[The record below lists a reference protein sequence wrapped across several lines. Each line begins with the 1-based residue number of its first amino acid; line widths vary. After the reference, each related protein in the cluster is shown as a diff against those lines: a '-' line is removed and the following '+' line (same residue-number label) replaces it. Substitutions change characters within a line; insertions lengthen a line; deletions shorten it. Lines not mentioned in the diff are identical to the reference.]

1 MYASF
6 KNAELKINGSGIL
19 ATDLKMSID
28 ASLAP
33 LFYTQDKSS
42 KFLNANNGVGGV
54 VEFNYH
60 LTGNDYLKVFTVN
73 EQSPI
78 SGNFGGLYFKSGY
91 LKSYNLNCSP
101 NAPVMA
107 NAQIVYYEDWSGLYA
122 KQYIRSTGTK
132 ILNYCDATVID
143 TSNDGLGGN
152 LGLLSGI
159 SNIQFSFNSEI
170 NPLYLAGDKN
180 PVSINFGK
188 KELVASFITDC
199 YSGELPATGK
209 SAGIKV
215 FFNHPELPSLTES
228 FGVSGV
234 LFKRDLDVSVGDML
248 KARLYIRQDF
258 IQPLPGITSLSSST
272 TAPGSTFTVA
282 GNNFKEVTAVYI
294 GPKHKFA
301 RKSAIF
307 TIDSDT
313 QLTVTVPLDVVS
325 GNVTVVNQGGEIAS
339 QTLFTP
345 TYPAL
350 TVDKLQTISGVISGL
365 AYISGSNFYDITD
378 VRFSTTALGLFT
390 GSSGFR
396 VINSTMIAA
405 PIPVDAAWGPILV
418 MATGRGVSGQSVE
431 KFVPIPTIYGFFPT
445 SGMSGDVITI
455 SGQGFSGVTG
465 VLFNNLP
472 NIIPFTVS
480 VTSGFNTGMT
490 VIVPTGNVR
499 GPIKILVQ
507 SGISVTSIDNFSPF
521 ANLTGIIPLSGRTG
535 SAVYLLGN
543 NLFPDIMYS
552 LGNNSFAVTFPGN
565 TTGVF
570 FRTQFVNPRFTGLS
584 GLIPY
589 GAKSGNIA
597 INYNA
602 DASYSSNVLFT
613 LINEPP
619 TIVGIT
625 PKSGTYSGY
634 IQITGNNLYDISAVK
649 LSGLGVITTIPN
661 YIGNT
666 LGSAVSIRIP
676 VLSPKLTGDIYTVIV
691 ETTIGANV
699 TGNGLLTILDSP
711 ILSGFSGVLLGTS
724 GAYGSRILVSGKNIY
739 PNSQIFMPYS
749 GISGESGQA
758 FVDSG
763 SFNSIN
769 SQLVFYVPLSAR
781 TGLSNIILY
790 NGVDYAS
797 GANFK
802 LINKPTISGL
812 EHWSR
817 RSGEWGTGI
826 VISGSFLSNVTS
838 VTFGT
843 GLSANFSFI
852 TDTGLNVTVP
862 ESADTNYITIN
873 SLAGPYTSTGLFVS
887 YTPLINFSGFT
898 PQSAFTG
905 EQIQMS
911 GSRLNTVDMIY
922 FTGGSSQIGFD
933 YRYFTVVGTSG
944 ITMPTP
950 AGITSGQITLRNARG
965 LVTSTQFFEPAILP
979 FISQIFPTFGYHNK
993 LISISGQSLS
1003 GNYVWF
1009 LSPNS
1014 GKFVSGLNQVW
1025 VGTTGLSCLIPREI
1039 TTGPITLSGSGRL
1052 WGSSSQNF
1060 FPLPTISGFGL
1071 ATGVIS
1077 GGQLRI
1083 SGINATQVRDI
1094 IFLTGSGNF
1103 FNIIS
1108 GSFMKDVSN
1117 ASGSNIIDQ
1126 RTGYTILTANLNS
1139 ITVDTGKLAII
1150 SAYYTGISGTASF
1163 LTSVISDDF
1172 SNLLSAGTFYLQE
1185 TAPQPY

>member
-19 ATDLKMSID
+19 ATDLKMSIG

-54 VEFNYH
+54 VEFNYY

-91 LKSYNLNCSP
+91 LQSYNLNCSP

-107 NAQIVYYEDWSGLYA
+107 NAQIVYYEDWSGLYT

-132 ILNYCDATVID
+132 ILNYCDATIID

-209 SAGIKV
+209 AAGIKV

-258 IQPLPGITSLSSST
+258 IQPVPGITSLSSST

-282 GNNFKEVTAVYI
+282 GNNFKETIAVYI
-294 GPKHKFA
+294 GQKA
-301 RKSAIF
+301 ASF
-307 TIDSDT
+307 TIDSDA
-313 QLTVTVPLDVVS
+313 QLTVTVPLDVSS
-325 GNVTVVNQGGEIAS
+325 GSVFIRNQGGTTSS

-418 MATGRGVSGQSVE
+418 MATGRGVSGKSVE

-480 VTSGFNTGMT
+480 VTSGFNTGMS

-507 SGISVTSIDNFSPF
+507 SGISVTSIDNFNPF

-597 INYNA
+597 INYSV

-634 IQITGNNLYDISAVK
+634 IQITGSNLYDISAVK
-649 LSGLGVITTIPN
+649 LSGLGLISTIPN
-661 YIGNT
+661 YVGNT
-666 LGSAVSIRIP
+666 LGNAVSIRIP
-676 VLSPKLTGDIYTVIV
+676 VLSPKLTGDLYTIIV

-887 YTPLINFSGFT
+887 YMPLVNFSGFT

-933 YRYFTVVGTSG
+933 YRYFTVIGTST
-944 ITMPTP
+944 INMPTP
-950 AGITSGQITLRNARG
+950 AGITSGQITLRNSRG
-965 LVTSTQFFEPAILP
+965 LVTSTQFFEPALIPNILGFSP
-979 FISQIFPTFGYHNK
+979 AFAAHNEV
-993 LISISGQSLS
+993 ISISGNNLS
-1003 GNYVWF
+1003 GITAVYF
-1009 LSPNS
+1009 QSP
-1014 GKFVSGLNQVW
+1014 VSGRYVLGLNRSN
-1025 VGTTGLSCLIPREI
+1025 VGLTGISISVPREI
-1039 TTGPITLSGSGRL
+1039 SIGSIIISGSGRL
-1052 WGSSSQNF
+1052 WSSSQVF
-1060 FPLPTISGFGL
+1060 VPLCTISGFDPAS
-1071 ATGVIS
+1071 ATS
-1077 GGQLRI
+1077 GNTI
-1083 SGINATQVRDI
+1083 TITGINATNV
-1094 IFLTGSGNF
+1094 LTGILFMTGDHKFWNAFSGVSIVNT
-1103 FNIIS
+1103 FNATGNHIIDPTTGYS
-1108 GSFMKDVSN
+1108 TYVIPLDAEKI
-1117 ASGSNIIDQ
+1117 ASGRLFLINSYYS
-1126 RTGYTILTANLNS
+1126 GY
-1139 ITVDTGKLAII
+1139 
-1150 SAYYTGISGTASF
+1150 ISGTDSF
-1163 LTSVISDDF
+1163 LTSAISGKVSNILSVNKF
-1172 SNLLSAGTFYLQE
+1172 SVTE
-1185 TAPQPY
+1185 TSPII